1 MAPMHGRANDG
12 TMAGGRRIRGAVV
25 SCATTSKLAAK
36 QLRPH
41 GYGKQRSAL
50 GESESDSDGEGA
62 VQADPVAGRGQV
74 QGGERPRLP
83 WGDASKYQWKPPAEG
98 QHLVGWAVMAYFP
111 TDDKWYTG
119 VVVRH
124 VSDSS

>member
-1 MAPMHGRANDG
+1 ML
-12 TMAGGRRIRGAVV
+12 
-25 SCATTSKLAAK
+25 K
-36 QLRPH
+36 
-41 GYGKQRSAL
+41 RSF
-50 GESESDSDGEGA
+50 
-62 VQADPVAGRGQV
+62 GRGQV

-98 QHLVGWAVMAYFP
+98 RHLVGWAVMAYFP

-124 VSDSS
+124 VGDSSYIIFYEEDSVHERWDLPDDEIVFRCVSAGSYQVLSRTRVV